1 MLLVVSIAAVM
12 LLPLPENSYELAII
26 DKHHILANA
35 DSPRIVLA
43 GGSNVAFGIDS
54 AAIQNR
60 FHVPVVNM
68 GLHAG
73 IGLGRILDDVSPFL
87 HTGDMLLIIPE
98 YAHFTG
104 EWNGSRE
111 AYTLIFDMRQ
121 FRLLRSPYY
130 DLPQRFFS
138 YLSTHLEGIVARF
151 IDSSLL
157 MYSRD
162 GFNTYGD
169 YVKHLEK
176 ENRPFSPDDNQGLY
190 NRSYLNHFFD
200 MVDDFS
206 NRGITVL
213 LSYPSYEEQSF
224 RNSAPLIQELDN
236 VFRQKENLR
245 VISRPEAFCFPR
257 NLLYDTAY
265 HLNAEGRTIRTEQL
279 IQDLEKSGLFNGKP

>member
-1 MLLVVSIAAVM
+1 MVLIAAVM
-12 LLPLPENSYELAII
+12 LLPLPENSYVLAII
-26 DKHHILANA
+26 DKHHILANT

-68 GLHAG
+68 GLYAG

-98 YAHFTG
+98 YGHFTRR
-104 EWNGSRE
+104 WNGAGT
-111 AYTLIFDMRQ
+111 AYELIFDARQ

-130 DLPQRFFS
+130 GLPEGFS
-138 YLSTHLEGIVARF
+138 TYLSTHLRAVIAWFTPPNPVA
-151 IDSSLL
+151 
-157 MYSRD
+157 YSRD
-162 GFNTYGD
+162 GFNTCGD

-176 ENRPFSPDDNQGLY
+176 ESRPFAPDDNQGLY

-200 MVDDFS
+200 MIDDFS

-245 VISRPEAFCFPR
+245 VISRPEAFCFSR
-257 NLLYDTAY
+257 NLLYDTTY

-279 IQDLEKSGLFNGKP
+279 IQDLQESGLFDGKP